1 MGRILAIDYG
11 RKRVGLASTDPL
23 KIIASPLDT
32 IPAHDIFHF
41 LENYLKKEEVESIVV
56 GMPTRLDN
64 SDTDVT
70 QEVIRLIEKLKTK
83 FPDVTIHEEDERFTS
98 KLALDAAIASGMKK
112 KDRRNK
118 GNIDKI
124 SATIILQSFLGRTSF

>member
-11 RKRVGLASTDPL
+11 RKRVGIAATDPL
-23 KIIASPLDT
+23 KIIASPLET
-32 IPAHDIFHF
+32 IPAHEIIPF

-70 QEVIRLIEKLKTK
+70 QEVVRLIAKLKDK
-83 FPDVTIHEEDERFTS
+83 FPAVQVYEEDERFTS
-98 KLALDAAIASGMKK
+98 KMALEAAIASGMKK

-124 SATIILQSFLGRTSF
+124 SAAIILQSFLSRTTF

>member
-11 RKRVGLASTDPL
+11 RKRVGIAATDPL
-23 KIIASPLDT
+23 KIIASPLET
-32 IPAHDIFHF
+32 IPAHEIIPF

-70 QEVIRLIEKLKTK
+70 QEVVRLIAKLKEK
-83 FPDVTIHEEDERFTS
+83 FTGVQVYEEDERFTS
-98 KLALDAAIASGMKK
+98 KMALEAAIASGMKK

-124 SATIILQSFLGRTSF
+124 SAAIILQSFLSRTTF